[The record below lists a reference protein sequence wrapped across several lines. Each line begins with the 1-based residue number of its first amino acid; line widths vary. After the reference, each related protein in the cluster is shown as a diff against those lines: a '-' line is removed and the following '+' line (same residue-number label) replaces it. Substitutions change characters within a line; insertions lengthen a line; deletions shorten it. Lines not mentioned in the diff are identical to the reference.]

1 MEAVKL
7 PQGDM
12 QNYKGD
18 REGTE
23 RKVTVPEVSYP

>member
-1 MEAVKL
+1 MEAEKL

-23 RKVTVPEVSYP
+23 GKLPLTLAL